1 MISDFR
7 SSSQILGAHFGW
19 IDYFGSILLTA
30 PFHQPQNFSKAD
42 SHFLKIKALWFY
54 AYN

>member
-1 MISDFR
+1 MIFDLR
-7 SSSQILGAHFGW
+7 SSSQILGAPFGW
-19 IDYFGSILLTA
+19 IDYFGSNFVVQ
-30 PFHQPQNFSKAD
+30 FHQPQNVSKAD